1 MIIAEE
7 NHTWKAG
14 VCTVCGYVCAH
25 QGGTATCTDKAI
37 CEICGEAYGEVDPK
51 HHADLKKIEKEDAT
65 VAKTGHTEYWECGA
79 CGKLFS
85 DAGATTEI
93 KEADTVLPKNQPE
106 IIDGKK
112 STWKDTDKK
121 GLNIRSNAPVDDFV
135 DVLVDGKTLDTKDY
149 TVTDENGTKV
159 TLKPSYLKKLAAG
172 TYKLVIRSASGDAE
186 TTFTVKKTALKAE
199 AVRNSNTKTTSTT
212 TPATGDE
219 TNVMLWLLLML
230 ASVGAVA
237 GTVAVKKKRR

>member
-1 MIIAEE
+1 M
-7 NHTWKAG
+7 
-14 VCTVCGYVCAH
+14 
-25 QGGTATCTDKAI
+25 
-37 CEICGEAYGEVDPK
+37 
-51 HHADLKKIEKEDAT
+51 
-65 VAKTGHTEYWECGA
+65 
-79 CGKLFS
+79 
-85 DAGATTEI
+85 
-93 KEADTVLPKNQPE
+93 LPKNQPE